1 MGKHGKEMSLEE
13 KNVIVSMID
22 NGYRSSE
29 ISQMLGRSKST
40 VSKFLKLFRERGQCE
55 NESRRP
61 ERPVD
66 DSLE

>member
-29 ISQMLGRSKST
+29 IGQVLGRTKST
-40 VSKFLKLFRERGQCE
+40 VSKFLKRFRERGHCE

-61 ERPVD
+61 ERPVA